1 MSKCLIFDCETATL
15 PKLKL
20 LEEQGK
26 IKNISVRYPIIYDA
40 GWTVCDLAT
49 GEILKK
55 QSYIVMETYFNE
67 SVFNTAY
74 YKNKRSLYDK
84 MIDNDEIQ
92 VKRWKIIAERL
103 EKDLQTVDYVSAYNA
118 SFDYKALRKTELY
131 IRKREEGKLEN
142 FENWLCKFYSG
153 EITPNKAGRNYN
165 NDILEFR
172 EISLPI
178 VDIWAM
184 ACELL
189 KDSDEYKDFCI
200 NELNLSRR
208 KYFPSNAESVYQ
220 FLQNAPDFVEEH
232 TALQD
237 ATIETDILIAC
248 LATLPLITGI
258 VHFPFKALGT
268 IEEYARKP
276 LF

>member
-1 MSKCLIFDCETATL
+1 MNKCLIFDCETATL
-15 PKLKL
+15 PKLKQ
-20 LEEQGK
+20 LEEQGR
-26 IKNISVRYPIIYDA
+26 IKNMSVRYPIIYDA
-40 GWTVCDLAT
+40 GWTVCDLST

-92 VKRWKIIAERL
+92 VKRWKIIAKRL
-103 EKDLQTVDYVSAYNA
+103 EKDLQTVNYVSAYNA

-131 IRKREEGKLEN
+131 IRKREEGKLKN

-189 KDSDEYKDFCI
+189 KDSNEYKDFCI
-200 NELNLSRR
+200 NNIDLSRR

-248 LATLPLITGI
+248 LAALPLITGI

-268 IEEYARKP
+268 IEEYARNP
-276 LF
+276 FI